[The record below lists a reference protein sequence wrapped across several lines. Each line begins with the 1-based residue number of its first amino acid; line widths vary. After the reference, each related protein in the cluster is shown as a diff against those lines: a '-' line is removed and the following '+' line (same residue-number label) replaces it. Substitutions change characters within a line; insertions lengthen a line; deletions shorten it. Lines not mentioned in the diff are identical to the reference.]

1 MPRVSKQLAAENR
14 KKIEN
19 ITSHLIRDR
28 GFAVSVSDLMHAA
41 GLTHGGF
48 YKHFQSKDEL
58 IDIACKDTFEQSV
71 KKWQN
76 IVDTSEDDREAL
88 KAIFN
93 RYLSEQNLENPGT
106 SCPLSTLSI
115 DVARETSEKPVKR
128 SFQDGVEAL
137 LKILSELD
145 AGEAQQGFSK
155 NALVQLSLLSGA
167 LTLARSV
174 DHDLAV
180 KILESVREFLQ
191 EN

>member
-71 KKWQN
+71 RKWQN
-76 IVDTSEDDREAL
+76 IVDTSEDDRGAL

-115 DVARETSEKPVKR
+115 DVAREPSEKPVKR

-145 AGEAQQGFSK
+145 AGEEQQGFTK

-180 KILESVREFLQ
+180 KILESVREFMQ

>member
-71 KKWQN
+71 RKWQN
-76 IVDTSEDDREAL
+76 IVDTSEDDRGAL
-88 KAIFN
+88 KTIFN

-115 DVARETSEKPVKR
+115 DVAREPSEKPVKR

-145 AGEAQQGFSK
+145 AGEAQQEFSK

-180 KILESVREFLQ
+180 KILETVREFMQ

>member
-28 GFAVSVSDLMHAA
+28 GFAVSVSDLMHAS

-71 KKWQN
+71 RKWQN
-76 IVDTSEDDREAL
+76 IVDSSEDDRGAL
-88 KAIFN
+88 KTIFN

-115 DVARETSEKPVKR
+115 DVAREPSEKPVKR

-145 AGEAQQGFSK
+145 AGEAQQGFTK

-180 KILESVREFLQ
+180 KILETVREFMQ

>member
-1 MPRVSKQLAAENR
+1 MPRVSKQLAAENS

-71 KKWQN
+71 RKWQN
-76 IVDTSEDDREAL
+76 IVDTSEDDRGAL
-88 KAIFN
+88 KTIFN

-115 DVARETSEKPVKR
+115 DVAREPSEKPVKR

-137 LKILSELD
+137 LKILSELG
-145 AGEAQQGFSK
+145 AGEAQQGFTK

-180 KILESVREFLQ
+180 KILETVREFMQ

>member
-71 KKWQN
+71 RKW
-76 IVDTSEDDREAL
+76 
-88 KAIFN
+88 
-93 RYLSEQNLENPGT
+93 
-106 SCPLSTLSI
+106 
-115 DVARETSEKPVKR
+115 
-128 SFQDGVEAL
+128 
-137 LKILSELD
+137 
-145 AGEAQQGFSK
+145 
-155 NALVQLSLLSGA
+155 
-167 LTLARSV
+167 
-174 DHDLAV
+174 
-180 KILESVREFLQ
+180 
-191 EN
+191 

>member
-71 KKWQN
+71 RKWQN
-76 IVDTSEDDREAL
+76 IVDTSEDDRGAL

-115 DVARETSEKPVKR
+115 DVAREPSEKPVKR

-145 AGEAQQGFSK
+145 AGEAQQEFSK

-180 KILESVREFLQ
+180 KILESVREFMQ

>member
-71 KKWQN
+71 RKWQN
-76 IVDTSEDDREAL
+76 IVDTSEDDRGAL

-115 DVARETSEKPVKR
+115 DVAREPSEKPVKR

-145 AGEAQQGFSK
+145 AGEAQQEFSK

-180 KILESVREFLQ
+180 KILETVREFMQ

>member
-71 KKWQN
+71 RKWQN
-76 IVDTSEDDREAL
+76 IVDTSEDDRGAL

-115 DVARETSEKPVKR
+115 DVARESNEKPVKR

-137 LKILSELD
+137 LKILSELG
-145 AGEAQQGFSK
+145 AGEAQQGFTK

-180 KILESVREFLQ
+180 KILETVREFMQ
-191 EN
+191 QN

>member
-71 KKWQN
+71 RKWQN
-76 IVDTSEDDREAL
+76 IVDSSEDDRGAL

-115 DVARETSEKPVKR
+115 DVARESNEKPVKR

-145 AGEAQQGFSK
+145 AGEAQQGFTK

-180 KILESVREFLQ
+180 KILETVREFMQ
-191 EN
+191 QN

>member
-71 KKWQN
+71 RKWQN
-76 IVDTSEDDREAL
+76 IVDTSEDDRGAL
-88 KAIFN
+88 KTIFN

-115 DVARETSEKPVKR
+115 DVAREPREKPVKR

>member
-71 KKWQN
+71 RKWQN
-76 IVDTSEDDREAL
+76 IVDTSEDDRGAL

-115 DVARETSEKPVKR
+115 DVARESNEKPVKR

-137 LKILSELD
+137 LKILSELG
-145 AGEAQQGFSK
+145 AGEAQQGFTK

-180 KILESVREFLQ
+180 KILETVREFMQ